1 MCLAIPMEITELKD
15 GGMATVSASG
25 ATRDI
30 ALDLTPNAKVGDF
43 VLVHAGF
50 AIEVEAPSTLPK
62 PCRSFRRWPTWWT
75 IRCSTLLPPK
85 KCALFRTP
93 QRRPNRHRKQGSSH
107 GHERGASAL

>member
-50 AIEVEAPSTLPK
+50 AIEVVSTEYAAETLSLIQEMADMVDDPLFNPAAAEEVCTIPHAAAP
-62 PCRSFRRWPTWWT
+62 
-75 IRCSTLLPPK
+75 
-85 KCALFRTP
+85 AA
-93 QRRPNRHRKQGSSH
+93 Q
-107 GHERGASAL
+107 A